1 MFHYI
6 HTPIMFKHV
15 NFEKAYLNT
24 YVQKLKKNMLILKFH
39 PWIKCLHVFFSF
51 FFVPGWNFTPVF
63 LTGMSS
69 SQVEIS
75 SWQQHVNSKRHFI
88 IDRDDFIL
96 GRVSSWDEIS
106 GVNTP
111 LIKGWVVLIS
121 FWEKMT
127 SCTFL
132 VGSGLKDINSN

>member
-51 FFVPGWNFTPVF
+51 F
-63 LTGMSS
+63 L
-69 SQVEIS
+69 SQ
-75 SWQQHVNSKRHFI
+75 
-88 IDRDDFIL
+88 
-96 GRVSSWDEIS
+96 DEIS
-106 GVNTP
+106 P
-111 LIKGWVVLIS
+111 LS
-121 FWEKMT
+121 F
-127 SCTFL
+127 
-132 VGSGLKDINSN
+132 

>member
-51 FFVPGWNFTPVF
+51 FFVPG
-63 LTGMSS
+63 
-69 SQVEIS
+69 
-75 SWQQHVNSKRHFI
+75 
-88 IDRDDFIL
+88 
-96 GRVSSWDEIS
+96 
-106 GVNTP
+106 
-111 LIKGWVVLIS
+111 
-121 FWEKMT
+121 
-127 SCTFL
+127 
-132 VGSGLKDINSN
+132 